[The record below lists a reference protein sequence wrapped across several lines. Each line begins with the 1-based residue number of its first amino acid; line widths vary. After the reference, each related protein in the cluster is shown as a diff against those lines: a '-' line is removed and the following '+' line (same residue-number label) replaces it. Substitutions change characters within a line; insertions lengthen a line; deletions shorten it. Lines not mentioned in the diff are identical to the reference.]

1 MKPDFEFDVVSSE
14 LPVAIVAV
22 AFAANAFAK
31 PAVIVAA
38 SVAVTA
44 AAIVAV
50 TAAAIAL
57 VLMDP
62 VDLDLLGLKAVLNA
76 ASLHLDFATLRPW
89 EPAVLRWV
97 LCLERCL
104 VRCCEDPWLQ
114 RCRPM

>member
-62 VDLDLLGLKAVLNA
+62 AHRHKSRRGKLTK
-76 ASLHLDFATLRPW
+76 SMHLHVKVNPSNS
-89 EPAVLRWV
+89 
-97 LCLERCL
+97 
-104 VRCCEDPWLQ
+104 
-114 RCRPM
+114 